1 MNNWHSSLRK
11 VKNCNKG
18 KSGRKDFLDHWLAEK
33 EGAFFR
39 QRLLRKMYGKEA
51 TKEKKCKKG

>member
-11 VKNCNKG
+11 VNNCNTR
-18 KSGRKDFLDHWLAEK
+18 KSGRKDLLDYWLAEK

-39 QRLLRKMYGKEA
+39 QGMLRKMYGKEA
-51 TKEKKCKKG
+51 TKEEKSKKG